1 MTDINRVM
9 LLGRLGADPVMR
21 TAKTGTPFA
30 TFSMATETYIKSKNE
45 TETTWHRVIAWGNPA
60 QKCGEQLKKGMS
72 VLVEGKMKV
81 RKFEDE
87 SGKTNYLHEV
97 HVDRMNFLHKKYP
110 LQTSAMAADDV
121 ELDLSAP
128 LTPEE
133 ITH

>member
-1 MTDINRVM
+1 
-9 LLGRLGADPVMR
+9 
-21 TAKTGTPFA
+21 
-30 TFSMATETYIKSKNE
+30 
-45 TETTWHRVIAWGNPA
+45 
-60 QKCGEQLKKGMS
+60 MS